1 MNFNKASTTLKDTKK
16 LIIVLEHATLD
27 TVKVKESFQ
36 LLNCDDHADILKKHG
51 KEASEARPD
60 ILHQCLLALFDSP
73 LNKAGLLQVFIKTT
87 KNVLIEVHPQTR
99 IPRTFNRF
107 AGLMVQLLK
116 KLSIRATN
124 GPDKLFKVIKNP
136 ITDHLAPGT
145 KIYATS
151 FSAPKCVD
159 LFEFVPEIFGYDPLP
174 VIPVSTTP
182 TGVVL
187 GSSTNN
193 NNNNNNNNNVN
204 SIQSLN
210 SVGGAQVRSAGESYY
225 EGMENEEEKE
235 EEETKEKENKQ
246 NKNKRKQD
254 EKSESDKKKLKTS
267 NTTTT
272 TTTTTPVSKKPEK
285 KPDHLNGLQQ
295 VCIVI
300 GAMSTG
306 AMKIDYK
313 HEEIA
318 FSNYPLSAAGACFKI
333 TTVFERQWGIL

>member
-1 MNFNKASTTLKDTKK
+1 MSTNLAKPTRLGDTKVY
-16 LIIVLEHATLD
+16 IVLEHATLE
-27 TVKVKESFQ
+27 TVKVKDSFQ
-36 LLNCDDHADILKKHG
+36 LLNCDDHSDILKKYNR
-51 KEASEARPD
+51 EASEARPD
-60 ILHQCLLALFDSP
+60 ITHQCLLALFDSP
-73 LNKAGLLQVFIKTT
+73 LNKAGLLQVYIRTT

-136 ITDHLAPGT
+136 ITDHLPPGC
-145 KIYATS
+145 KIFATS

-159 LFEFVPEIFGYDPLP
+159 LFEFIPEAYGYDPLP

-182 TGVVL
+182 TGVSVQ
-187 GSSTNN
+187 SD
-193 NNNNNNNNNVN
+193 

-210 SVGGAQVRSAGESYY
+210 SAGGAKIRSAGEGYY
-225 EGMENEEEKE
+225 EGIEDDENDKE
-235 EEETKEKENKQ
+235 EEEEKNNKKD
-246 NKNKRKQD
+246 NKKRKQD
-254 EKSESDKKKLKTS
+254 ESNEKDNKKQKTS

-272 TTTTTPVSKKPEK
+272 TTTTTSSKKEVK
-285 KPDHLNGLQQ
+285 KPGLLNGLNQ
-295 VCIVI
+295 VCFVI

-306 AMKIDYK
+306 SMKIDYK

-333 TTVFERQWGIL
+333 TTALEKQFGIL